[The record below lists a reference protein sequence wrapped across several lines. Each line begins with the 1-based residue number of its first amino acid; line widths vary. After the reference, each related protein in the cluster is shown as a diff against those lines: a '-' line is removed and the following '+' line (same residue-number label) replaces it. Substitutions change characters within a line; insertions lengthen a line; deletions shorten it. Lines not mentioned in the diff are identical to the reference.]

1 MRVTTWAEYGVIV
14 ALNLARRDR
23 SKPVPARDVAEFE
36 HLPTDYVEQIF
47 LRLRRA
53 GLVSS
58 VRGAKGGYRLSRE
71 PADITIRD
79 IVEAAEG
86 STFEVNCE
94 FHPVNDHRC
103 SPEANCSIRPVWM
116 MLRERIDEA
125 LASVSLVDLLASEFE
140 VTERVALVAHH

>member
-58 VRGAKGGYRLSRE
+58 VRGARGGYRLSRD
-71 PADITIRD
+71 PADISIRN

-94 FHPVNDHRC
+94 AHPVNDHRC
-103 SPEANCSIRPVWM
+103 DPMADCSIRPVWR
-116 MLRERIDEA
+116 MLKQRIDDA
-125 LASVSLVDLLASEFE
+125 LDGVSLDDLLSSEVE
-140 VTERVALVAHH
+140 VVERVALVAHH